1 MNRTKTFPYYRA
13 NISNTGVI
21 FSFLEKII
29 RSHPLSY
36 FLVRNF
42 IRFTNIFE
50 KDFDGV
56 KILNL
61 GDKANIIDVGAS
73 DGIASK
79 FFNNNLNIGSIICY
93 EPNSY
98 YINILKKINIKN
110 LTVKPYAIGNTN
122 GYKTIFFPRYKLF
135 SRNFDLITYTH
146 YDKKLLN
153 HFLYDFKFRENISI
167 IKKKIFIKK
176 VKKINKK
183 IDLIK
188 IDTNGFELP
197 VIKGLLHIIKQD
209 RPALIIE
216 LNEDEK
222 KIEKL
227 LKKFSYKA
235 YYYST
240 DKKELTFKKKGYSIN
255 KYFLQKKHLIKKVEN
270 LH

>member
-1 MNRTKTFPYYRA
+1 M
-13 NISNTGVI
+13 
-21 FSFLEKII
+21 L
-29 RSHPLSY
+29 
-36 FLVRNF
+36 
-42 IRFTNIFE
+42 
-50 KDFDGV
+50 
-56 KILNL
+56 
-61 GDKANIIDVGAS
+61 
-73 DGIASK
+73 
-79 FFNNNLNIGSIICY
+79 
-93 EPNSY
+93 
-98 YINILKKINIKN
+98 
-110 LTVKPYAIGNTN
+110 
-122 GYKTIFFPRYKLF
+122 
-135 SRNFDLITYTH
+135 
-146 YDKKLLN
+146 
-153 HFLYDFKFRENISI
+153 DFKFRKNISI

-240 DKKELTFKKKGYSIN
+240 DKKELTFKKKRIFN
-255 KYFLQKKHLIKKVEN
+255 K
-270 LH
+270 